1 MGWCRR
7 PFFRK
12 IARSFLTQKR
22 FELCKDSICESFFG
36 KSARELTIDQL
47 VFLKWASFYASLNE
61 RSENRPSKELVENDY
76 ELDRWLDEEIKK
88 KTKEF

>member
-12 IARSFLTQKR
+12 LARSFLAQKR

-36 KSARELTIDQL
+36 KSARELTIDQI
-47 VFLKWASFYASLNE
+47 VFLKWSSFYNSLNE
-61 RSENRPSKELVENDY
+61 RVEGRPSQELLDNDY

-88 KTKEF
+88 KKKEF